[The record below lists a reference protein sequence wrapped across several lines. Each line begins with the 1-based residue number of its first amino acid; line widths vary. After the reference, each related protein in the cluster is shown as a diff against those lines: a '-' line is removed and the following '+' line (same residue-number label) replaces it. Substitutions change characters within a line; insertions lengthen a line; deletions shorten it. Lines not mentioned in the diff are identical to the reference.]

1 MFEKE
6 QNAGLRPRI
15 PLIDEHG
22 TAAQQITLAS
32 PRSTSMMM
40 PRARHF
46 LFGYRLSVVRERS
59 ARGPGYVA
67 ITLPDGRQRSI
78 RITST
83 DLAAA
88 STNPVS
94 DVAELPRIS
103 ARTLI
108 PLMLSANLNLLGEE
122 VIRDGAPSPSRSRCV
137 STPAGFGKDV
147 RPPGGPPSAPLAEA
161 IGRGASPDR
170 PSDRC
175 ADTADASESRP
186 AQRGDGSC

>member
-1 MFEKE
+1 
-6 QNAGLRPRI
+6 LVPRTHQRTPI
-15 PLIDEHG
+15 LERIVSHV
-22 TAAQQITLAS
+22 TITD
-32 PRSTSMMM
+32 P
-40 PRARHF
+40 RHF
-46 LFGYRLSVVRERS
+46 LFGYRLSVVQERS

-108 PLMLSANLNLLGEE
+108 PLMQYLSANLNLLGEE

-147 RPPGGPPSAPLAEA
+147 GPPGGPPSAPLAEA